1 MGAGKVSSDP
11 GLTAIEIL
19 GTNHPNET
27 MKTIQTLV
35 ALATSTSI
43 LCAADSPPKA
53 NKQMQA
59 VLDQLQ
65 KLGGKPI
72 DSLTPEEA
80 RKQPS
85 PADAVKALLKNQGKS
100 TAPEPVASVKN
111 QTIPG
116 AGGEIPIRIY
126 TPEGSGP
133 FPVILYIHGGGWV
146 IADLDTYDSSP
157 RALANAAK
165 AVVVSTH
172 YRLAPEHPFPASHED
187 TFAAYKWVRENVRSL
202 NGDPNRIAVAG
213 ESAGGNMA
221 AAICLMA
228 REQNVSMPV
237 HQLLVYPVA
246 GTDTTTPSFIEN
258 ANAKPLNKAMMEWFA
273 KHELKNPQDKLDPRI
288 DLANANL
295 RGLPPATIITAE
307 IDPLRSGGKLLAE
320 KLKAAGVQVNHKNY
334 EGVTHEFFGMGAVLD
349 EAKDAVE
356 FAARD
361 LKKSFS
367 AAERTLVRE
376 KE

>member
-1 MGAGKVSSDP
+1 
-11 GLTAIEIL
+11 
-19 GTNHPNET
+19 
-27 MKTIQTLV
+27 MKNISTLAALV
-35 ALATSTSI
+35 ASASI

-72 DSLTPEEA
+72 ESLTPEEA

-85 PADAVKALLKNQGKS
+85 PADAVKALLQSQGKS
-100 TAPEPVASVKN
+100 TAPESVASVKN
-111 QTIPG
+111 QTITG
-116 AGGEIPIRIY
+116 SGGDIAIRIY
-126 TPEGSGP
+126 TPKGEGP

-146 IADLDTYDSSP
+146 FADLDTYDSSP

-172 YRLAPEHPFPASHED
+172 YRQAPEHPFPASHED
-187 TFAAYKWVRENVRSL
+187 TFTAYKWVRENARFI

-228 REQNVSMPV
+228 REQKVPLPV

-258 ANAKPLNKAMMEWFA
+258 ANAKPLNKAMMEWFG
-273 KHELKNPQDKLDPRI
+273 KHEFKNPQDKLDPRI
-288 DLANANL
+288 ELAKANL

-307 IDPLRSGGKLLAE
+307 IDPLRSSGQLLAE
-320 KLKAAGVQVNHKNY
+320 KLKADGVPVTYKNY
-334 EGVTHEFFGMGAVLD
+334 EGVTHEFFGMGAAVD
-349 EAKDAVE
+349 EAKEAVA
-356 FAARD
+356 FAARE

-367 AAERTLVRE
+367 TKGHQPVPE
-376 KE
+376 KEIEK

>member
-1 MGAGKVSSDP
+1 
-11 GLTAIEIL
+11 
-19 GTNHPNET
+19 
-27 MKTIQTLV
+27 MKTLQTFT
-35 ALATSTSI
+35 ALAASTSI

-72 DSLTPEEA
+72 ESLTPEEA

-85 PADAVKALLKNQGKS
+85 PADAVKALLQSQGKS

-116 AGGEIPIRIY
+116 AGGQIPVRIY
-126 TPEGSGP
+126 TPEGPGP

-157 RALANAAK
+157 RALANAVK

-172 YRLAPEHPFPASHED
+172 YRVAPEHPFPASHDD
-187 TFAAYKWVRENVRSL
+187 TFAAYKWVRTNARSF

-221 AAICLMA
+221 AVICLMA
-228 REQNVSMPV
+228 REQKVPLPV

-258 ANAKPLNKAMMEWFA
+258 ANAKPLNKAMMEWFG
-273 KHELKNPQDKLDPRI
+273 KHELPKPQDKLDPRI

-295 RGLPPATIITAE
+295 RGLPPTTIITAE
-307 IDPLRSGGKLLAE
+307 IDPLRSGGTMLGE
-320 KLKAAGVQVNHKNY
+320 KLKAAGVKVSHKNY
-334 EGVTHEFFGMGAVLD
+334 EGVTHEFFGMGAVVD
-349 EAKDAVE
+349 EAKDAVA
-356 FAARD
+356 FAARE

-367 AAERTLVRE
+367 ATALQSVRKKETE
-376 KE
+376 K

>member
-1 MGAGKVSSDP
+1 MKN
-11 GLTAIEIL
+11 IL
-19 GTNHPNET
+19 VPAA
-27 MKTIQTLV
+27 LV
-35 ALATSTSI
+35 ASASI
-43 LCAADSPPKA
+43 LCAAHTPPKP

-59 VLDQLQ
+59 VLDQLA
-65 KLGGKPI
+65 KLGPKPPET
-72 DSLTPEEA
+72 LTPEEA

-85 PADAVKALLKNQGKS
+85 PADAVKKLLQSQGKR
-100 TAPEPVASVKN
+100 ADPEPVASVKN

-116 AGGEIPIRIY
+116 AGGEIAIRIY
-126 TPEGSGP
+126 TPKGDGP

-146 IADLDTYDSSP
+146 FANLDTYDSSP
-157 RALANAAK
+157 RALANAAG

-172 YRLAPEHPFPASHED
+172 YRQAPEHPFPASHED
-187 TFAAYKWVRENVRSL
+187 TFAAYKWVREKARSI
-202 NGDPNRIAVAG
+202 NGDPRRIAVAG

-228 REQNVSMPV
+228 RERNVPLPV
-237 HQLLVYPVA
+237 HQLLVYPVV

-258 ANAKPLNKAMMEWFA
+258 ANAKPLNTALMEWFG
-273 KHELKNPQDKLDPRI
+273 KHELQNPQDRLDPRI

-307 IDPLRSGGKLLAE
+307 IDPLRSGGKLLAG
-320 KLKAAGVQVNHKNY
+320 KLKTAGVPVNYNNY
-334 EGVTHEFFGMGAVLD
+334 EGVTHEFFGMGEVVD

-367 AAERTLVRE
+367 AVERTLVRD

>member
-1 MGAGKVSSDP
+1 MA
-11 GLTAIEIL
+11 
-19 GTNHPNET
+19 
-27 MKTIQTLV
+27 
-35 ALATSTSI
+35 STSI

-53 NKQMQA
+53 NKQMQV

-65 KLGGKPI
+65 QLGGKPI
-72 DSLTPEEA
+72 ESLTPEEA

-85 PADAVKALLKNQGKS
+85 PADAVKAILQSRGQS
-100 TAPEPVASVKN
+100 TAPEKVASVKN

-116 AGGEIPIRIY
+116 AGGQIPVRIY
-126 TPEGSGP
+126 TPEGAGP
-133 FPVILYIHGGGWV
+133 FPVIVYIHGGGWV

-157 RALANAAK
+157 RALANAAN

-172 YRLAPEHPFPASHED
+172 YRLAPEHPFPASHD
-187 TFAAYKWVRENVRSL
+187 DAFTAYKWARENALSF
-202 NGDPNRIAVAG
+202 NGDPTRIAVAG

-228 REQNVSMPV
+228 RDQNVPLPV

-246 GTDTTTPSFIEN
+246 GTDMTTPSFVEN

-273 KHELKNPQDKLDPRI
+273 KHELKNPQDKQDPRI

-307 IDPLRSGGKLLAE
+307 IDPLRSGGKMLAD
-320 KLKAAGVQVNHKNY
+320 KLKAAGVKVNYKNY
-334 EGVTHEFFGMGAVLD
+334 DGVTHEFFGMGAVLD
-349 EAKDAVE
+349 EAKAAVA

-361 LKKSFS
+361 LKKSFA
-367 AAERTLVRE
+367 AAERRPVMK